1 MSGTSGIANDTPV
14 LEQSELMRACRPP
27 AMMAPAAPQKDPII
41 EGQGWFSDEQV
52 EFIQQRITGV
62 LLQGQLSNG
71 PWTAEFET
79 TVARNAGAKYAT
91 AFPSGTAALE
101 AALTALGVGAG
112 DEVLLPVQS
121 FIGNAMAVR
130 LVGARPVFC
139 DINAETHCLNPE
151 EVTRKA
157 TAKTKAAI
165 LVHMGG
171 LISPDIAEIL
181 GRCDA
186 KGLRLVEDCSHAH
199 GASRNGRRAGS
210 IGAAGVY
217 SFQSSRILTTG
228 EGGAVV
234 TNDRALSRI
243 VHSLQNRGRDM
254 DAKTEAYVRTG
265 HNNRFPEISAL
276 LGLAQ
281 YRSLPRLVAKRNETA
296 AYYRARLQKEAPA
309 VGVQAHPQG
318 TEHSYGRFLIN
329 LPRGVA
335 RDQVKLFLQRR
346 GVPVTVCYAPPLH
359 RQPVFADLGGREAA
373 NCPVADDVLERSL
386 CLPVDPRINEAQ
398 RKKVIDVLLE
408 ALKQQ
413 GAQAAS

>member
-1 MSGTSGIANDTPV
+1 MSGTSANGV
-14 LEQSELMRACRPP
+14 LEAPQRDTVLEGGRPP
-27 AMMAPAAPQKDPII
+27 AMMAPAGPQKDPIV
-41 EGQGWFSDEQV
+41 EGQAWFSDEQI
-52 EFIQQRITGV
+52 EFIQERITGV

-79 TVARNAGAKYAT
+79 TVARNSGTKYAT

-101 AALTALGVGAG
+101 AALTALGIGAG

-130 LVGARPVFC
+130 LVGATPLFC
-139 DINAETHCLNPE
+139 DINAGTHCLEPE
-151 EVTRKA
+151 EISRKA
-157 TAKTKAAI
+157 TEKTKAVI

-171 LISPDIAEIL
+171 LITPEIAEIL
-181 GRCDA
+181 GRCEA
-186 KGLRLVEDCSHAH
+186 KGLHLIEDCSHAH
-199 GASRNGRRAGS
+199 GASWNGRRAGS
-210 IGAAGVY
+210 IGAAGVF
-217 SFQSSRILTTG
+217 SFQSNRILTTG

-234 TNDRALSRI
+234 TNNRALSRT

-265 HNNRFPEISAL
+265 HNNRFPEVSAL

-281 YRSLPRLVAKRNETA
+281 YRSLPQLVAKRNETA
-296 AYYRARLQKEAPA
+296 AYYRARLQEEAPE
-309 VGVQAHPQG
+309 VGVQAHPAG
-318 TEHSYGRFLIN
+318 TEHSYGRFIIN
-329 LPRGVA
+329 LPQGAA

-346 GVPVTVCYAPPLH
+346 GIPVTMCYAPPLH
-359 RQPVFADLGGREAA
+359 RQPVFAELGAPEAA

-386 CLPVDPRINEAQ
+386 CLPVDPRINETQ

-408 ALKQQ
+408 ALRQE
-413 GAQAAS
+413 GTQAAS